1 MNESKS
7 IKNWTEDERP
17 REKMLQ
23 KGAAALT
30 DAELLAILIS
40 SGTREKSALD
50 LARDILGMAN
60 NNLKELGRL
69 NVLELQKVKG
79 IGEARGITICAAM
92 ELGRRRQISEGLE
105 RITIQSSKE
114 AAGIVLPLL
123 QDLNHEVFCVI
134 YLNQARRV
142 LKYELISSGGIT
154 STVVD
159 VRMILKNCLLYNA
172 NQMII
177 AHNHPSGS
185 TKPSVADK
193 ELTNRLSEAAK
204 LMDIKLLD
212 HLIIAGGEYLSL
224 SDEGIM

>member
-1 MNESKS
+1 
-7 IKNWTEDERP
+7 
-17 REKMLQ
+17 
-23 KGAAALT
+23 
-30 DAELLAILIS
+30 
-40 SGTREKSALD
+40 
-50 LARDILGMAN
+50 MAN

-114 AAGIVLPLL
+114 AASIVLPLL